1 MKKKLLLAGL
11 FLATSAVAQEAPV
24 HFTSFPTLTPDG
36 QTVVFSYE
44 SDLWKADVATGGATR
59 LTAMQGSETRP
70 HVSPDG
76 KWIAFTST
84 ENGNSDVYVMA
95 LAGGPVRQLTYHST
109 YDLVEGWSWDS
120 QTIYFES
127 GVQNGG
133 TTYTIALKGGTP
145 QRLFKHFF
153 NRIHNVAEAPN
164 GELYFNDTW
173 ESESQAMRKGYQ
185 GEFNP
190 DIQSYHLKTKAYKRY
205 TDYRG
210 KDMWATV
217 DRAGKLYFVSD
228 EANGQYNLYTFEG
241 GKKTPLTSF
250 TESIKRP
257 QVSADGRKVVFEKDY
272 QLWQYDVASRTAQ
285 PIKLSTVQNFTLP
298 KAQEFSTRDKISAF
312 DVAPDNKKLA
322 FVSRGELFVSDHE
335 GKYVKQLTTR
345 PDARVLEVKWL
356 ADSVTLLFSQTVG
369 GYSNWFTIRADGK
382 GTEKQLTSDLQNNR
396 SISLNKKRTMGVY
409 LSGRNEVRTIDLK
422 TLESKPILKEELWG
436 FYNDMPS
443 FSPNDEYILFTAFR
457 NFERDIFLHHIKKNE
472 TLNLTQTGISEGE
485 PTWSPDSKYLYFSCD
500 PMNPTYPFGSRNLK
514 VYRLALTRLDD
525 PYRTDKFDE
534 LFKKETIAAAEDKSA
549 KDKKEEGN
557 KKSKNAK
564 KEEKKPEEA
573 PVKPID
579 IDMEDILDRMEQV
592 SPSFGEQGAPL
603 VIQKDDKTYV
613 FYLSNHD
620 KGKTGLWRTT
630 YQPFEDPKTEKVE
643 DGVSGYD
650 LAQAGD
656 KYYILI
662 NGTISKFHYENCKT
676 DPIQINHTF
685 QRNLAAEFNQM
696 FHEAW
701 AGVEENF
708 YNETFHGADWKAIRD
723 RYARYLPYLTNRDDF
738 RTLFNDML
746 GELNASHLGFYSNG
760 PEEKVYFKNSTLETG
775 LLFENR
781 RPYVV
786 QRVVKR
792 SAADKTDKKILAGD
806 RLTHVNGLAVDTL
819 QNRDWYFTKPARDPE
834 IELTLRRTGADTS
847 YTVRI
852 HPQVSLSS
860 NLYDE
865 WMDGNQK
872 YVDEK
877 SKKRIAY
884 VHMKNM
890 GMQEY
895 ERFVVDMTRDW
906 YRKDALIL
914 DLRYNTGGNVHDL
927 VLNFLSQRPYLQWKY
942 REGALTPQPN
952 FGVAAKPIVLLINE
966 QSLSDAEM
974 TATGFKELKL
984 GKIIGT
990 ETYRWII
997 FTSGK
1002 GLVDGS
1008 FYRLPSWGC
1017 YTLDGKNI
1025 EKEGVTPDIYV
1036 KQTFEDR
1043 LLDRDPQLEKAIEEI
1058 LTTLTLK

>member
-1 MKKKLLLAGL
+1 MTRKLLLAGL
-11 FLATSAVAQEAPV
+11 LLATSAMAQESPV
-24 HFTSFPTLTPDG
+24 HFTSYPTLTPDG

-44 SDLWKADVATGGATR
+44 SDLWKADLATGAATR

-76 KWIAFTST
+76 KWIAFSST

-95 LAGGPVRQLTYHST
+95 MAGGPVRQLTYHST
-109 YDLVEGWSWDS
+109 LDLVEGWSWDS

-127 GVQNGG
+127 NAQNRG
-133 TTYTIALKGGTP
+133 TTYTISLKGGTP

-153 NRIHNVAEAPN
+153 SLIHNIAEAPT

-173 ESESQAMRKGYQ
+173 ESGSQAMRKGYQ
-185 GEFNP
+185 GDFNP
-190 DIQSYHLKTKAYKRY
+190 DIQSYNQKTKEYKRY

-257 QVSADGRKVVFEKDY
+257 KVSADGRKVVFEKDY
-272 QLWQYDVASRTAQ
+272 QLWQYDVESRITQ
-285 PIKLSTVQNFTLP
+285 PIKLNTVQNSTLP
-298 KAQEFSTRDKISAF
+298 KAQEFDTKGKITAF

-322 FVSRGELFVSDHE
+322 FVSRGELFVSDVE
-335 GKYVKQLTTR
+335 GKFVRQLPTR
-345 PDARVLEVKWL
+345 TDARVQEVKWL
-356 ADSVTLLFSQTVG
+356 ADSLTLLFSQTLG
-369 GYSNWFTIRADGK
+369 GYANWFSIRADGK
-382 GTEKQLTSDLQNNR
+382 GPEKQLTSDLQNNR
-396 SISLNKKRTMGVY
+396 NLSLNKKRTMGVY
-409 LSGRNEVRTIDLK
+409 LSGRNEVRTIDLTTLLSK
-422 TLESKPILKEELWG
+422 TILKEELWG
-436 FYNDMPS
+436 LYNDTPS
-443 FSPNDEYILFTAFR
+443 FSPNDEYVLFTAYR
-457 NFERDIFLHHIKKNE
+457 NFERDIFLHHLRKNE
-472 TLNLTQTGISEGE
+472 TVNLTQTGISEGE

-500 PMNPTYPFGSRNLK
+500 RLHPNYPFGSRDVK
-514 VYRLALTRLDD
+514 IYRMALTRLDT
-525 PYRTDKFDE
+525 PYRTEKLDE
-534 LFKKETIAAAEDKSA
+534 LFSTKPAAAVGDKAA
-549 KDKKEEGN
+549 KGKKEEAG
-557 KKSKNAK
+557 KKSKSTP
-564 KEEKKPEEA
+564 KEENKPEEA
-573 PVKPID
+573 PIKPIALD
-579 IDMEDILDRMEQV
+579 LEDILDRMDQV
-592 SPSFGEQGAPL
+592 SPSFGEQSAPM
-603 VIQKDDKTYV
+603 VIQKDDKSYV

-620 KGKTGLWRTT
+620 KGKAGLWRTT
-630 YQPFEDPKTEKVE
+630 LQPFEEPKTEKVE
-643 DGVSGYD
+643 EGVNGYE
-650 LAQAGD
+650 LAQASD
-656 KYYILI
+656 KYYILM
-662 NGTISKFHYENCKT
+662 NGTIRKFNYENCKT
-676 DPIQINHTF
+676 EPIEINYSFH
-685 QRNLAAEFNQM
+685 RNLAAEFNQM

-708 YNETFHGADWKAIRD
+708 YNETFHGADWKVVRD
-723 RYARYLPYLTNRDDF
+723 RYARHLPYLTNRDDF

-746 GELNASHLGFYSNG
+746 GELNASHLSFSSTG
-760 PEEKVYFKNSTLETG
+760 PEEKVYYKTATQETG
-775 LLFENR
+775 LLFENG
-781 RPYVV
+781 RPYEVK
-786 QRVVKR
+786 RVVKR
-792 SAADKTDKKILAGD
+792 SAADKADKKILAGD
-806 RLTHVNGLAVDTL
+806 RLTHVNGQVVETHR
-819 QNRDWYFTKPARDPE
+819 NRDWYFTNPTRDSE
-834 IELTLRRTGADTS
+834 IELTLLRAGADTS
-847 YTVRI
+847 YSVRI
-852 HPQVSLSS
+852 HPQGSLNT

-865 WMDGNQK
+865 WIDENQK
-872 YVDEK
+872 YVDEN

-890 GMQEY
+890 SMPEY

-942 REGALTPQPN
+942 REGALTNQPN

-974 TATGFKELKL
+974 TAAGFKELKL

-1002 GLVDGS
+1002 SLVDGS

-1017 YTLDGKNI
+1017 YTLDGKNM

-1036 KQTFEDR
+1036 KQTFVDR
-1043 LLDRDPQLEKAIEEI
+1043 LNDRDPQLEKALEVIMQD
-1058 LTTLTLK
+1058 LK